1 MVSLA
6 DLWFE
11 LRVDAEEWCKG
22 RSPWLRGVLWAYL
35 AYASVRHAFAPL
47 YRSWFAGLTLV
58 LHEGGHLLFA
68 AFGRTMM
75 LLGGSLTQLFV
86 PPFVAG
92 YLFLR
97 QRDWFGFSVGL
108 SWLSFSSFELATY
121 VGDANK
127 GQLPLVGMGD
137 DVIHDWDALLTQWH
151 VLNHCDTF
159 ATLLRLGAGAL
170 AITATAL
177 GAWLLLRMQR
187 EGKNNGGIAS

>member
-1 MVSLA
+1 MSTWVTREALA

-11 LRVDAEEWCKG
+11 VRVDAEEWCKG
-22 RSPWLRGVLWAYL
+22 RSPWVRAPLWLYL
-35 AYASVRHAFAPL
+35 VYAGVRHAFDPL

-58 LHEGGHLLFA
+58 LHEGGHLIFA
-68 AFGRTMM
+68 GFGRTMM

-86 PPFVAG
+86 PAFVAA
-92 YLFLR
+92 YFFFR

-137 DVIHDWDALLTQWH
+137 NVIHDWDALLTQWH
-151 VLNHCDTF
+151 LLNHCDTF
-159 ATLLRLGAGAL
+159 ALLLRLCAGAL
-170 AITATAL
+170 AVLASAL
-177 GAWLLLRMQR
+177 GAWLLLHMRRSSQ
-187 EGKNNGGIAS
+187 